1 MKYLMSLLVVFT
13 IASMT
18 GAFAEPTI
26 TLDKKSYVE
35 GDTIRVSGKIPYE
48 DGMFVLVQL
57 RSPSDIV
64 AIDQISPNRSGLFS
78 ISFEAEGPKWQQS
91 GAYTIMVSYQG
102 QTTEKTFQFSKP
114 LPKPSHEDAA
124 TQTAPQQP
132 EPPKPKIT
140 VKGFPDAAQSPQ
152 HYYDRYSN
160 DEEFREWF
168 DSTFVGQSIQE
179 VVGYKP
185 THVPEFP
192 DPKYSPQYYVE
203 RYTNEPAF
211 QSWFDAQFPER
222 TIYDIVGVPDAAKTL
237 VPIWVKQYA
246 RWWSSGSI
254 DDLQFAS
261 RISDLIKQNVLT
273 INGEIAVTDNSDKT
287 IPYWFKNN
295 ARWYADGHI
304 TEEDFLRGIE
314 YLVENQIILI

>member
-1 MKYLMSLLVVFT
+1 MKYLLSLLIVLIIV
-13 IASMT
+13 SMT
-18 GAFAEPTI
+18 GAFAEPMI

-35 GDTIRVSGKIPYE
+35 GDTIRMSGRVPYD

-91 GAYTIMVSYQG
+91 GVYTVMVSYQG

-114 LPKPSHEDAA
+114 ELKPSPEDTAIE
-124 TQTAPQQP
+124 TAPQQL
-132 EPPKPKIT
+132 ESPKPKIRI
-140 VKGFPDAAQSPQ
+140 KGFPDVTQSPQ

-160 DEEFREWF
+160 EAEFREWF
-168 DSTFVGQSIQE
+168 DSTFAGQSIQE
-179 VVGYKP
+179 IVGYKP
-185 THVPEFP
+185 THVPGFP
-192 DPKYSPQYYVE
+192 DPKYSPQYYVD
-203 RYTNEPAF
+203 RYTNEPVF

-222 TIYDIVGVPDAAKTL
+222 TIYDIAGVPEASKTL

-261 RISDLIKQNVLT
+261 RISDLIKQNILT
-273 INGEIAVTDNSDKT
+273 IDGEIAVTNNSDKT